1 MDEEKNIEAWCCRC
15 KKKTEM
21 KDIEL
26 SKTKKGIEMRKGICS
41 VCECKMCR
49 FGRIK

>member
-1 MDEEKNIEAWCCRC
+1 MSEEKIIGYCVRC

-21 KDIEL
+21 KDVKL
-26 SKTKKGIEMRKGICS
+26 SETKKGIEMRKGTCS
-41 VCECKMCR
+41 VCETKMCR

>member
-1 MDEEKNIEAWCCRC
+1 MSEKIIGYCVCC

-21 KDIEL
+21 KEVEL
-26 SKTKKGIEMRKGICS
+26 SKTKKGVEMRKGKCS
-41 VCECKMCR
+41 VCETKMCR